1 MFSWSSVFVRR
12 DRWRR
17 SPDGSLEH
25 FETTAQES
33 FASAL
38 PNQRRGR
45 MMLETGVNRL
55 DGDPH
60 E

>member
-1 MFSWSSVFVRR
+1 MFAWSSVFVRR
-12 DRWRR
+12 DRWRH

-33 FASAL
+33 VTSAL

-45 MMLETGVNRL
+45 MMLEIGVSRL